1 MKRSLALLFSALML
15 TGVLSGCGTT
25 TKTDTTG
32 GSGSGTT
39 TNGTTTN
46 GSTASGSKTT
56 TSTTSSAKTTTVRP
70 GGTTAPKVNTVKNSN
85 TLNRA
90 SGMVADPA
98 YPANTAN
105 QSTVIRGATY
115 GQMLR
120 NGRVHDTNG
129 ILTDGENAVTPGTT
143 VY

>member
-1 MKRSLALLFSALML
+1 MAEIRSRSKAAFSKC
-15 TGVLSGCGTT
+15 S
-25 TKTDTTG
+25 
-32 GSGSGTT
+32 
-39 TNGTTTN
+39 
-46 GSTASGSKTT
+46 
-56 TSTTSSAKTTTVRP
+56 SSA
-70 GGTTAPKVNTVKNSN
+70 S
-85 TLNRA
+85 A
-90 SGMVADPA
+90 SISAVMVADPA